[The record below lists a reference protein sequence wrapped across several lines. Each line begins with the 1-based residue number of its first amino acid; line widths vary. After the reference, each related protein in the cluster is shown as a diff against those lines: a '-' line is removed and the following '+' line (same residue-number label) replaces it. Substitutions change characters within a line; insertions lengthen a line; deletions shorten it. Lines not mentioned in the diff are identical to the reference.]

1 MASGGAAAK
10 RLALETVG
18 WLLVVAGIAA
28 MILPG
33 PGLLMI
39 FGGLAILSR
48 QYDWAKRRVRPVGR
62 KAKQAAAESV
72 QTWPRIIASLL
83 GVLWLVG
90 LGALWIVRPAA
101 PDWWPLRDSWWLLGG
116 WPTGVTL
123 IASALLALGMIVY
136 SFRHFREQGDR
147 AHGATLATETEG
159 SGRQPAS

>member
-10 RLALETVG
+10 RLVLETVG
-18 WLLVVAGIAA
+18 WLLIVAGIAA

-39 FGGLAILSR
+39 FGGLVILSR
-48 QYDWAKRRVRPVGR
+48 QYEWAKRRVRPVER
-62 KAKQAAAESV
+62 RAKQAAAESV
-72 QTWPRIIASLL
+72 QTWPRIVASLL

-90 LGALWIVRPAA
+90 VGALWIVQPAV

-123 IASALLALGMIVY
+123 IASALLALAMIIF
-136 SFRHFREQGDR
+136 SFRNFRGERGRRSD
-147 AHGATLATETEG
+147 ALATGRDEP
-159 SGRQPAS
+159 GRQPAS